1 VTEGSNEVRAG
12 PVEGVL
18 LVGGLGTRLRPLT
31 VYTPKPMLPVAGV
44 PFVLHQLARLR
55 DAGVT
60 HVVLATSY
68 RAEVFEGYLGDGTAF
83 GLELEFVTED
93 DPMGTGGA
101 IRNVVDRLRSGP
113 DDPVVVL
120 NGDVLSGH
128 DIGGQVAWHRRTG
141 ADVTLHL
148 VRVADPR
155 AYGSVLTDAS
165 GRVTRFLEKTP
176 EPVTDQ
182 VNAGCYVFRRSV
194 LDAIPSG
201 RAVSVERETFPGLLE
216 RGALLLGC
224 VDDAYWL
231 DLGTPEAFVT
241 GSRDLVLGVVRS
253 SAVPGPPGPSLVL
266 GGAVVEPGAVVDG
279 GSVVGAGAHVAAG
292 AQVHGSVL
300 QDGAVVGT
308 GARIFSSVVG
318 SGASVG
324 ERTVVQGAVLGDDS
338 RVGADCQIAAGTR
351 IWVGV
356 TLPDRSVR
364 TSDDDAG

>member
-1 VTEGSNEVRAG
+1 MADPA

-68 RAEVFEGYLGDGTAF
+68 RAEVFEGCLGDGREF
-83 GLELEFVTED
+83 GLELEYATED
-93 DPMGTGGA
+93 EPLGTGGA
-101 IRNVVDRLRSGP
+101 IANVVGRLRSGP

-128 DIGGQVAWHRRTG
+128 DVGGQIAWHRDAG

-148 VRVADPR
+148 VRVADAR
-155 AYGSVLTDAS
+155 AYGCVPTDPS
-165 GRVTRFLEKTP
+165 GRVTQFLEKMP

-194 LDAIPSG
+194 LDEIPAG
-201 RAVSVERETFPGLLE
+201 RVVSVERETFPALLE
-216 RGALLLGC
+216 RGALVLGC
-224 VDDAYWL
+224 VDDSYWL

-253 SAVPGPPGPSLVL
+253 SAVPGPPGESLVL
-266 GGAVVEPGAVVDG
+266 PGAVVEPGAVVDG
-279 GSVVGAGAHVAAG
+279 GSVVGAGARVAAG
-292 AQVHGSVL
+292 AEVHGSVL
-300 QDGAVVGT
+300 QDGAVVAA
-308 GARIFSSVVG
+308 GAVVVASVVG
-318 SGASVG
+318 SGARVG
-324 ERTVVQGAVLGDDS
+324 ERTLVERAVVGDDAV
-338 RVGADCQIAAGTR
+338 VGADCEIAPGTR
-351 IWVGV
+351 IWVDA

-364 TSDDDAG
+364 TSADAG